1 MGTEDQFLG
10 GLGSL
15 LEIAEDLLVDI
26 PQFWDFIAQIISPVL
41 TKQAANIDILK
52 PSSSCLMSGEL
63 GKRCAAGKYV
73 SAVLHEMAK
82 SGQAQ
87 AAALWS
93 SSGLRWSDFLQETA
107 LDQFL
112 RDNSLEWTIK
122 ASGGGA
128 SAGDTLG
135 RDLSLLLKNHRD
147 SNEPVMSWIDK
158 NCADRLTSPAFIHTL
173 TTTVVESCIDGVG
186 GPTSQCQ
193 LETDQLKKRNPLLR
207 KYIENN
213 SDSEGEA
220 LLALQYL
227 MHRLEHPNKLLHSIF
242 EILYD
247 DDIIGDDALL
257 SWETNSDPAKQEGKG
272 VALKSCT
279 QFFIYIKE
287 ADSDNE

>member
-1 MGTEDQFLG
+1 MCSRQ
-10 GLGSL
+10 
-15 LEIAEDLLVDI
+15 VR
-26 PQFWDFIAQIISPVL
+26 VR
-41 TKQAANIDILK
+41 
-52 PSSSCLMSGEL
+52 CLA
-63 GKRCAAGKYV
+63 RD
-73 SAVLHEMAK
+73 
-82 SGQAQ
+82 
-87 AAALWS
+87 
-93 SSGLRWSDFLQETA
+93 DFLQETA

>member
-1 MGTEDQFLG
+1 MITEDQFLG

-63 GKRCAAGKYV
+63 GKRCAAGRITHSDNNHKYISDLIIFPGKYV

-122 ASGGGA
+122 VGIIHQYI
-128 SAGDTLG
+128 
-135 RDLSLLLKNHRD
+135 LSEYELNEYLFVRPQVGVHLL
-147 SNEPVMSWIDK
+147 V
-158 NCADRLTSPAFIHTL
+158 IH
-173 TTTVVESCIDGVG
+173 
-186 GPTSQCQ
+186 
-193 LETDQLKKRNPLLR
+193 LE
-207 KYIENN
+207 
-213 SDSEGEA
+213 
-220 LLALQYL
+220 
-227 MHRLEHPNKLLHSIF
+227 
-242 EILYD
+242 
-247 DDIIGDDALL
+247 
-257 SWETNSDPAKQEGKG
+257 ET
-272 VALKSCT
+272 
-279 QFFIYIKE
+279 
-287 ADSDNE
+287 